1 MAVREAEV
9 RLFAASDHFQRLGL
23 SNWADNVDMA
33 TNALTAALDAKDAE
47 ITRLRAALAAK
58 DPASA

>member
-1 MAVREAEV
+1 
-9 RLFAASDHFQRLGL
+9 
-23 SNWADNVDMA
+23 MA

-58 DPASA
+58 DTPLA